1 MATPKLR
8 KVYIVD
14 DDDDV
19 EKSINNKD
27 EEKQITYTITRTYV
41 APDGTSK
48 TKTIEYHGDEAKKV
62 LIILLNCWV
71 NCLFFFFCF

>member
-8 KVYIVD
+8 KVYIVNNDDD

-19 EKSINNKD
+19 KKSIKSNKD
-27 EEKQITYTITRTYV
+27 EEKQITYSITRTYV

-62 LIILLNCWV
+62 HISN
-71 NCLFFFFCF
+71 NNSS